1 MKKRGGILCEMVNI
15 FHRITQLADLLRQPP
30 FPSTSV
36 QLTHQ
41 IVLHHIINAATNRFL
56 RPTLCAEESPKPIQ
70 RREMTLSPILTRRCP
85 IRITPHHC
93 NQPLKIK
100 LDHQNTDLHQANI
113 ITLSPT
119 TIALICLNHP
129 QHHCSILD
137 RTTCLLQMIM
147 RNRGVIIC
155 RILLLPH
162 HPNQLIPSPPA
173 GHSLKPSTPPLHL
186 MVLPYRPFAMKSSGQ
201 LFHRQRLIP

>member
-1 MKKRGGILCEMVNI
+1 MVNI
-15 FHRITQLADLLRQPP
+15 FHRITQLADLLRPPP

-36 QLTHQ
+36 QLIHQ
-41 IVLHHIINAATNRFL
+41 IVVHHIINATTNRFL
-56 RPTLCAEESPKPIQ
+56 RSTLFAEEAPKLIQ
-70 RREMTLSPILTRRCP
+70 RRGMTLSPILTRCCP

-93 NQPLKIK
+93 TQPLKIK
-100 LDHQNTDLHQANI
+100 LDHQNTDLHQPSI

-119 TIALICLNHP
+119 IIALIFLNHP
-129 QHHCSILD
+129 QHPRSILD

-147 RNRGVIIC
+147 HNRGVIIC

-162 HPNQLIPSPPA
+162 HPNQIIPSPPA
-173 GHSLKPSTPPLHL
+173 GRSLNPSTPPLHL
-186 MVLPYRPFAMKSSGQ
+186 IVLPYRPFAMKSSGQ